1 MAPTTWTHLIRFI
14 AEEDHQI
21 HLGNVDASKYPD
33 VGLST
38 FKGEKVAVNLVTG
51 SAFSGTVT
59 EKVLHVERVRHLNPG
74 VLLYVLLTCGVP
86 RSYSP
91 LLTKKKCL

>member
-1 MAPTTWTHLIRFI
+1 MAPTTWTHLVRFI
-14 AEEDHQI
+14 AEEDGQI

-59 EKVLHVERVRHLNPG
+59 DKVMHIARVS
-74 VLLYVLLTCGVP
+74 VP
-86 RSYSP
+86 SKNILIPTGAVSR
-91 LLTKKKCL
+91 KRDR